1 MTRASSSRTF
11 TACWTCRRRNIACDA
26 ALPSCSQCRRSNIT
40 CEGYHFNL
48 VWVNSKTGSYAPQQ
62 RRTFPCHLTWR
73 GYPTWTLEEV
83 DHLIRDCEHSQYRQC
98 RCRLHQGR
106 NPFTVFPRVE
116 DKAKPVNA
124 DDANMGEEFLPSP
137 RAVHLNDA
145 DFRFLTFGPLQGH
158 KSTPSVQ
165 STGTSTSQASNP
177 EEWSLDTLVGAESD
191 TLVSEEQDLVQ
202 QEPRDPLRRSTKKTP
217 ISLIS
222 QPTQPWNVDASYN
235 ENRLFHHFLS
245 YLAKRM
251 IPLDDDFNP
260 WKTVYPSL
268 AMQTTRSTGAQA
280 LYHALLAQSAYH
292 LANLKGAERGLQER
306 ASAVRHCGIAL
317 YQLSKSLVAPSREY
331 TTVLAALYTVILA
344 EHVFQGAASGWQ
356 IHIRGA
362 QAFVSQYLDKQ
373 PWRQSPEAYIVT
385 QNFALSVLI
394 SSTVNNNYLGP
405 ATADGVSELDGLL
418 RDLMTKHVFG
428 YTMGGTSHILRAIH
442 QTLLLEA
449 RINRRG
455 GAHGRLELDAD
466 TIAQVSEILQLSHV
480 PLADKVEAY
489 ICHHGLSGVTVQ
501 PRLRTLTRLHL
512 RLFNTAVTIYLFC
525 TVLRCTPSSVAH
537 DVLQV
542 LKDATAFIAMHHGT
556 VSVWPVFVA
565 ATEAYTLEAQAL
577 AMQCLETL
585 RAHGAKNRRDMQRV
599 VHQVWSDRERLACE
613 RQCDP
618 GDVLVDWRQVM
629 KGLNMNILLL

>member
-26 ALPSCSQCRRSNIT
+26 AVPSCSQCRRSNIT

-48 VWVNSKTGSYAPQQ
+48 VWVNSETGSYAPQQ

-73 GYPTWTLEEV
+73 GYPTWTLGEV

-106 NPFTVFPRVE
+106 TPFTVFPRAHGKTE
-116 DKAKPVNA
+116 PVNA
-124 DDANMGEEFLPSP
+124 DDADTGEDILPSP
-137 RAVHLNDA
+137 QPVHLNDA

-158 KSTPSVQ
+158 NSTPSIQ
-165 STGTSTSQASNP
+165 STGTSTSEASHP
-177 EEWSLDTLVGAESD
+177 EEWILDILEGVESD
-191 TLVSEEQDLVQ
+191 TPVREDQGLVQ
-202 QEPRDPLRRSTKKTP
+202 QEPKNSLRRSTRKTP
-217 ISLIS
+217 MPLIS
-222 QPTQPWNVDASYN
+222 RPTQPWNVDAGYN
-235 ENRLFHHFLS
+235 ESKLFHHFLS
-245 YLAKRM
+245 YLAKGM
-251 IPLDDDFNP
+251 IPVDDDHNP

-268 AMQTTRSTGAQA
+268 ALQITRSTEAQA

-292 LANLKGAERGLQER
+292 LANLKGPERGSQEK

-317 YQLSKSLVAPSREY
+317 HQLRKSLVAPSKDY

-344 EHVFQGAASGWQ
+344 EHVFQGASSGWQ

-362 QAFVSQYLDKQ
+362 QAFVNQYLDKQ

-394 SSTVNNNYLGP
+394 SSTVDNSYLGT
-405 ATADGVSELDGLL
+405 ATAEGVSELDGLL

-428 YTMGGTSHILRAIH
+428 YTLGGTSHILRAIY
-442 QTLLLEA
+442 QTRLLEA
-449 RINRRG
+449 RINGRA
-455 GAHGRLELDAD
+455 GADGQLELDAD

-489 ICHHGLSGVTVQ
+489 LCHRKLSGITVQ
-501 PRLRTLTRLHL
+501 PRLWTLTRLHL
-512 RLFNTAVTIYLFC
+512 RLFNTAVMIYLFC

-542 LKDATAFIAMHHGT
+542 LRDATTFIEMHHGT

-565 ATEAYTLEAQAL
+565 ATEAYTPEAQTL
-577 AMQCLETL
+577 ATQCLDTL
-585 RAHGAKNRRDMQRV
+585 GARGAENRRHMQRV
-599 VHQVWSDRERLACE
+599 VHQVWSNRQKLASE